1 MYSFMHLLCISASI
15 TMLVFVIMQFHR
27 DMLDLEPIITDINQQ
42 IPIWVLYS
50 IATFVGSSFGM
61 GLKKTNPLFSN

>member
-1 MYSFMHLLCISASI
+1 
-15 TMLVFVIMQFHR
+15 
-27 DMLDLEPIITDINQQ
+27 MLDLEPIITDINQQ